1 MKRCVIVGGADINR
15 PERIRSMLREDD
27 YVIYCDS
34 GLRHREALG
43 AEPSLIVGDFDSHEN
58 PNLPVETIVLPRAK
72 DDTDTVYAVR
82 EAVKRGFNEFLLIG
96 VIGARLDHTIG
107 NVSILLKLDSLKKKA
122 TIVDDYSEMVIVS
135 REQAVIDGEVS
146 YFSLLAVDGT
156 ARGITITG
164 AKFPLSDAEITPEYQ
179 YGVSNEVLPGQ
190 TAAVTVKEGRL
201 LLVKVY
207 KE

>member
-1 MKRCVIVGGADINR
+1 MKRCVIVGGADICR
-15 PERIRSMLREDD
+15 AERIQSMLREDD

-122 TIVDDYSEMVIVS
+122 TIVDDYSEMEIVS
-135 REQAVIDGEVS
+135 RKKAKIDGEVS

>member
-58 PNLPVETIVLPRAK
+58 PSLPVETIVLPRAK

-135 REQAVIDGEVS
+135 REQALIDGEVS

>member
-1 MKRCVIVGGADINR
+1 M
-15 PERIRSMLREDD
+15 
-27 YVIYCDS
+27 
-34 GLRHREALG
+34 
-43 AEPSLIVGDFDSHEN
+43 
-58 PNLPVETIVLPRAK
+58 LPRAK